1 MNRKEKRAL
10 RKDKN
15 LIRELYAILLK
26 YLPELLTKFENL
38 TDIRNQSYV
47 TYNMKVICV
56 TRLFG
61 LLCGLTSM
69 TTITDKLDTLHSI
82 QNISTICKLDLK
94 EIPYWETIQ
103 DVFIHINLEELRDI
117 QKYIAKAL
125 LRSKMFDKYKF
136 NDSFQLLFDGTGLSN
151 HDYNLNNNC
160 IKKKHKDGKV
170 SYYKYVLECKLVVG
184 NIVISLDSEFIENE
198 ELNNENQKQDCET
211 KAFKRMIKRIKK
223 NYPRYKFIITGD
235 ALYATTP
242 IINLVKKNK
251 WNFIFN
257 LKPERLKEVNRS
269 FEGNIKLLNETT
281 LPHYYLSN
289 NIEFNDNLIHV
300 VKYIEKKNKKETT
313 FRYITDLFVHDG
325 NIKDIVKLGR
335 NRWKIEN
342 NGFHM
347 QKHGTFDITHLNSR
361 NDNAMKCHYFFIQF
375 AHTIRQLLEQG
386 NLLTKSLNL
395 KIKEVSALL
404 LFSLTS
410 IPSTLNDCSCNF
422 QLRFDT

>member
-1 MNRKEKRAL
+1 
-10 RKDKN
+10 
-15 LIRELYAILLK
+15 
-26 YLPELLTKFENL
+26 
-38 TDIRNQSYV
+38 
-47 TYNMKVICV
+47 
-56 TRLFG
+56 
-61 LLCGLTSM
+61 
-69 TTITDKLDTLHSI
+69 
-82 QNISTICKLDLK
+82 
-94 EIPYWETIQ
+94 
-103 DVFIHINLEELRDI
+103 
-117 QKYIAKAL
+117 
-125 LRSKMFDKYKF
+125 
-136 NDSFQLLFDGTGLSN
+136 
-151 HDYNLNNNC
+151 
-160 IKKKHKDGKV
+160 
-170 SYYKYVLECKLVVG
+170 
-184 NIVISLDSEFIENE
+184 
-198 ELNNENQKQDCET
+198 
-211 KAFKRMIKRIKK
+211 MIKRIKK
-223 NYPRYKFIITGD
+223 NYPRYNFIITGD
-235 ALYATTP
+235 ALYTTTP

-300 VKYIEKKNKKETT
+300 VKYIEKKKKKETT
-313 FRYITDLFVHDG
+313 FRYITDLLVHDD

-335 NRWKIEN
+335 NRWMIEN

-375 AHTIRQLLEQG
+375 AYTIRQLLEQG